1 VRRAL
6 GGRLGQRLMTTCT
19 PRTRK
24 SAMLK
29 LNTLGVAPKL
39 RQNRFKYSATVGLG
53 RCSFI
58 LIGPLVNFRCLFIE
72 SDRFL
77 KFGSHL
83 FLTGTQRVIAK
94 TIESQPEG
102 KVAIRINVVQS
113 RCNRSVIK

>member
-1 VRRAL
+1 MTNRDQMLWMWIGFAL
-6 GGRLGQRLMTTCT
+6 ALILV
-19 PRTRK
+19 
-24 SAMLK
+24 
-29 LNTLGVAPKL
+29 TLP
-39 RQNRFKYSATVGLG
+39 
-53 RCSFI
+53 
-58 LIGPLVNFRCLFIE
+58 
-72 SDRFL
+72 DRFL